1 MRFKKSDRRAL
12 LLIFLVISVAWSAVL
27 IDRQLRRRNEPLL
40 TWKAFPADSA
50 TLDSM
55 YAQHKDSYTK
65 KYEKGYYDAIPERHV
80 ETFPFDP
87 NTADSTTLLR
97 LGLAP
102 WQVRSIYKYRA
113 HGGRYHRIEDFQ
125 RVPGMTPETWNRL
138 ARVMSIGE
146 AFRYYHPI
154 KDSARFQTSN
164 EDSVRFPRQE
174 KYSELVQL
182 DLNTTDS
189 AALKMIPGIA
199 SVRARQILRY
209 REQLGGFVSLEQLSE
224 IEGLPADIEQWLKV
238 ESGIFRPLL
247 INESSASVLARH
259 PYLNYAQAKA
269 IVTYRRNYG
278 RINSLSELRLLPEF
292 TEADFARL
300 EPYIKYY

>member
-1 MRFKKSDRRAL
+1 MRLKKSDRRAL
-12 LLIFLVISVAWSAVL
+12 LLIFVVVVVAWSAVL
-27 IDRQLRRRNEPLL
+27 IDRQFRSHNESSL
-40 TWKAFPADSA
+40 TWAAFSADSA
-50 TLDSM
+50 ALDSI
-55 YAQHKDSYTK
+55 YARRQESYSE
-65 KYEKGYYDAIPERHV
+65 KYEKDRYDAIPERTI

-87 NTADSTTLLR
+87 NTADSTAFLR

-102 WQVRSIYKYRA
+102 WQVRSIYKFRA

-138 ARVMSIGE
+138 AKVMQIGE
-146 AFRYYHPI
+146 AFRYYHQER
-154 KDSARFQTSN
+154 DSSRFQKKDH
-164 EDSVRFPRQE
+164 DSVCFPHQE
-174 KYSELVQL
+174 KYTEIVQL

-189 AALKMIPGIA
+189 TALKKIPGIA

-224 IEGLPADIEQWLKV
+224 IEGLPAGIEQWFKV
-238 ESGIFRPLL
+238 EAGVFRPLL
-247 INESSASVLARH
+247 INEASASVLARH
-259 PYLNYAQAKA
+259 PYLGYTQAKA

-278 RINSLSELRLLPEF
+278 RIKSLSELRLLPEF

-300 EPYIKYY
+300 EPYVKY

>member
-12 LLIFLVISVAWSAVL
+12 LLIFVVVVVAWSAVL
-27 IDRQLRRRNEPLL
+27 IDRQLRGRTESSLA
-40 TWKAFPADSA
+40 WKALPADSA
-50 TLDSM
+50 ALDSM
-55 YAQHKDSYTK
+55 YAQRQESYSK
-65 KYEKGYYDAIPERHV
+65 KYETGHYDAIPERAI

-87 NTADSTTLLR
+87 NAADSTTLLR

-138 ARVMSIGE
+138 AKVMQIGE
-146 AFRYYHPI
+146 AFRYYHQERDSSHFQK
-154 KDSARFQTSN
+154 KDN
-164 EDSVRFPRQE
+164 DSVCFPHQE
-174 KYSELVQL
+174 KYTELVQL

-189 AALKMIPGIA
+189 TALKMIPGIA

-224 IEGLPADIEQWLKV
+224 IEGLPAELEQWLKV
-238 ESGIFRPLL
+238 ETGIFRPLL
-247 INESSASVLARH
+247 INEASASALARH
-259 PYLNYAQAKA
+259 PYLNYTQAKA

-278 RINSLSELRLLPEF
+278 RIKSLGELRLLPEF
-292 TEADFARL
+292 TEADFVRL
-300 EPYIKYY
+300 EPYIKY